1 MRAIDTFCGAGGLSL
16 GLRSAGFDVV
26 YAFDN
31 DERSIQTYSSNPHH
45 GETLVECRDIRSVLQ
60 DGLPDRFDDAN
71 ETIDLVA
78 GGPPCQGFSVQRT
91 VGGDNDERN
100 ILVHDFGDLIV
111 KLKPRFLLMENVV
124 GIGGKRG
131 REVLRTFIERMEQNG
146 YAITS
151 KTLDAQDFGVPQRR
165 RRVFVI
171 GHRVNAPW
179 SFHWPEPVH
188 APRTSVRDAISRFP
202 SPPRDGSE
210 HPEIP
215 NHRADKLS
223 GVNLERIRA
232 IRPGQGREDLPDRLL
247 APCHRRSADEVGHRG
262 VYGRMSWD
270 EVAPTI
276 TARFDSFTRGKFGHP
291 SEDRSISLREG
302 AALQTFPD
310 DYLFVG
316 TKVEVARQIG
326 NAVPPLL
333 AYAVAEAIAREIRA
347 EDRIAFHP

>member
-16 GLRSAGFDVV
+16 GLKSAGFNVV

-31 DERSIQTYSSNPHH
+31 DEQSIQTYSSNPHH
-45 GETLVECRDIRSVLQ
+45 SETLVECRDIGSVLR
-60 DGLPDRFDDAN
+60 DGLPHDLSDGNDPV
-71 ETIDLVA
+71 DLVA

-91 VGGDNDERN
+91 VGGDDDERN

-111 KLKPRFLLMENVV
+111 QVRPRFLLMENVV

-131 REVLRTFIERMEQNG
+131 REVLQAFIKRMEQCG
-146 YAITS
+146 YVIST

-165 RRVFVI
+165 RRVFVV
-171 GHRVNAPW
+171 GHRISVPW
-179 SFHWPEPVH
+179 AFSWPEPAH
-188 APRTSVRDAISRFP
+188 ALRASVRDAISRFP

-210 HPEIP
+210 HPGIP

-223 GVNLERIRA
+223 EMNLERIRS
-232 IRPGQGREDLPDRLL
+232 ILPGQGREDLPERLL
-247 APCHRRSADEVGHRG
+247 ATCHRRSADEVGHRG

-270 EVAPTI
+270 DVAPTI
-276 TARFDSFTRGKFGHP
+276 TARFDSFTRGRFGHP

-310 DYLFVG
+310 DYIFFG

-333 AYAVAEAIAREIRA
+333 AHAIAEAIAHEIQAAGRSEIR
-347 EDRIAFHP
+347 P

>member
-16 GLRSAGFDVV
+16 GLKSAGFKVV

-31 DERSIQTYSSNPHH
+31 DDRSIQTYSSNPRH
-45 GETLVECRDIRSVLQ
+45 GETLVECRDIRSVLR
-60 DGLPDRFDDAN
+60 DGLPHSLSDVN
-71 ETIDLVA
+71 NPVDLVA

-91 VGGDNDERN
+91 VGGDDDERN
-100 ILVHDFGDLIV
+100 ILVHDFGDLILEV
-111 KLKPRFLLMENVV
+111 QPRFLLMENVV

-131 REVLRTFIERMEQNG
+131 REVLWAFIERMEQSG
-146 YAITS
+146 YVIST

-171 GHRVNAPW
+171 GHRINAPW
-179 SFHWPEPVH
+179 TFNWPESAH
-188 APRTSVRDAISRFP
+188 APRASVRDAISRFP

-210 HPEIP
+210 HPRIP

-223 GVNLERIRA
+223 NVNLERIRS
-232 IRPGQGREDLPDRLL
+232 ILPGQGREDLPDRLL
-247 APCHRRSADEVGHRG
+247 ATCHRRSADEVGHRG

-302 AALQTFPD
+302 AALQSFPD
-310 DYLFVG
+310 DYIFLG

-333 AYAVAEAIAREIRA
+333 AHAVAEAIASEIQA
-347 EDRIAFHP
+347 EERIEILP